1 MSLALKLLG
10 EYHKHKVF
18 WTGPCGR
25 VNCQQPT
32 LSPTAVSHFYTTYS
46 WDPSPLSSFPPALP
60 PCIFMYIFIYAYY
73 MVLNSSQL
81 WPLPGFAWCFPLRG
95 WLLSFPQSK
104 IHHITLL
111 APALHSCHHSPFL
124 DYVLLHCRKH
134 QMIHL
139 DCQKK
144 TFKALESV
152 WFH

>member
-1 MSLALKLLG
+1 M
-10 EYHKHKVF
+10 
-18 WTGPCGR
+18 GPARICLVLSSQR
-25 VNCQQPT
+25 VPPV
-32 LSPTAVSHFYTTYS
+32 LSP
-46 WDPSPLSSFPPALP
+46 
-60 PCIFMYIFIYAYY
+60 
-73 MVLNSSQL
+73 
-81 WPLPGFAWCFPLRG
+81 
-95 WLLSFPQSK
+95 K